1 MKLKLILLF
10 SAVATMATAQSV
22 TSPDGRLAVS
32 VSTGLYTTYKVTY
45 DGTTVLNPSPLGL
58 VADFGDFSK
67 NLKLINVENDEVSN
81 SYDMTRTKT
90 SHSDYKANRLR
101 CKVKNADGYPMDI
114 VFQVSNNDIAFRYE
128 LHKHE
133 SQDKE
138 TGSIRVMEEKTG
150 FAFVNGATSFVC
162 PQSTAMI
169 GWKRTK
175 PSYEEEYMY
184 DAPLNSIAK
193 FGQGWTFP
201 CLFKSPAP
209 QKPKQTE
216 KSNIWIMISETGV
229 DSHYCASHLS
239 NFDSNTATIAF
250 PMPEEN
256 NGNGTIQPA
265 FSLPGATPWR
275 TLTIGDNLAPIVE
288 TTIMYDVV
296 KQLYEP
302 SNRYKYGK
310 GTWSWILWQDNSIN
324 YEDQL
329 KYIDL
334 AAAMGFQYVLV
345 DNYWDKQIGRMDSPV
360 NGHSIEDVISY
371 AYSKGVDVFLWY
383 SSSGYWNDIVQG
395 PINCMDNSII
405 RKKEMRWMR
414 EQGVKG
420 IKVDFF
426 GGDKQETMRL
436 YEQILSDADDAG
448 LMVIFHGCTI
458 PRGWERMYPN
468 YVGSEAVLASE
479 NMYFSMR
486 SCQNEAMDACTHPFL
501 RNAIGAMEWG
511 GCFMNRYMDRDNKSR
526 HARVTTD
533 VFELATTI
541 LYQNPIQN
549 FALAPNNLSS
559 LSVEEGKEAG
569 PAPDVCMDF
578 IKQVPTTWSETKLLD
593 GYPGKNVALARKNG
607 SKWYIAAVNAE
618 DQPYKFTL
626 DPAVLGID
634 PNTLN
639 MYSGGDKP
647 FISSPKIEK
656 GKIIVTIPKN
666 DGVVFVTK

>member
-1 MKLKLILLF
+1 MKRNLLLLF
-10 SAVATMATAQSV
+10 SAVATLATAQSV
-22 TSPDGRLAVS
+22 SSPDGRLSVS
-32 VSTGLYTTYKVTY
+32 VQTGLYTTYKVTY
-45 DGTTVLNPSPLGL
+45 DGNTVLNPSPLGL
-58 VADFGDFSK
+58 VADYTDFSK
-67 NLKLINVENDEVSN
+67 NLKLINSEVDNVSN
-81 SYDMTRTKT
+81 NYDMTRTKA

-101 CKVKNADGYPMDI
+101 CQVQNPDGYPMDI
-114 VFQVSNNDIAFRYE
+114 VFQVSDHDIAFRYE
-128 LHKHE
+128 IKKHE
-133 SQDKE
+133 NPDKE
-138 TGSIRVMEEKTG
+138 TGSIRVMKEKTG
-150 FAFVNGATSFVC
+150 FSFLNGTTAFIC
-162 PQSTAMI
+162 PQSKAMI

-175 PSYEEEYMY
+175 PSYEEDYMY
-184 DAPLNSIAK
+184 DAPLSTISK

-201 CLFKSPAP
+201 CLFKAPAP
-209 QKPKQTE
+209 AAKGKQS
-216 KSNIWIMISETGV
+216 SNYWILVSETNV
-229 DSHYCASHLS
+229 DSRYCASHLS

-256 NGNGTIQPA
+256 NGNGTIEPA

-275 TLTIGDNLAPIVE
+275 TLTIGENLAPIAE

-296 KQLYEP
+296 EPRYEP
-302 SNRYKYGK
+302 TSSYKAGR

-324 YEDQL
+324 YKDQI

-334 AAAMGFQYVLV
+334 AEAMGYQYVLV
-345 DNYWDKQIGRMDSPV
+345 DNWWDLQIGRMENPV

-371 AYSKGVDVFLWY
+371 AHSKGIDVFLWY

-405 RKKEMRWMR
+405 RKREMRWMR
-414 EQGVKG
+414 EMGVKG

-436 YEQILSDADDAG
+436 YEDILSDADDAG

-468 YVGSEAVLASE
+468 YMGSEAVLASE

-486 SCQNEAMDACTHPFL
+486 SCQMEATNACTHPFI

-511 GCFMNRYMDRDNKSR
+511 GCFMNHYMDRSNKDR

-541 LYQNPIQN
+541 LFQNPIQN
-549 FALAPNNLSS
+549 FALAPNNLAS
-559 LSVEEGKEAG
+559 LNVPDGKDAG
-569 PAPDVCMDF
+569 PAPDICMDF
-578 IKQVPTTWSETKLLD
+578 LKQVPTTWSETKLID
-593 GYPGKNVALARKNG
+593 GYPGKYVALARKNG

-618 DQPYKFTL
+618 DQPYKFTF
-626 DPAVLGID
+626 DPAELGIN
-634 PNTLN
+634 PNNLS
-639 MYSGGDKP
+639 MYSGGDNP
-647 FISSPKIEK
+647 VVSTPKLAG
-656 GKIIVTIPKN
+656 GKIVVTIAKN